1 MRFVVREKLAR
12 GTAPEFLEFFGEL
25 AGDAELAVWHY
36 VDARF
41 ERFRETIWRFKEEC
55 RFVAGG
61 GGAQLAFALP
71 TFNGEKSSEEKFLAR
86 ESRTNECG
94 QDRRRS
100 RNNREWQV
108 ASDAFANQSRAGIGK
123 SWRSGV
129 GDEGDVLTCRESLD

>member
-1 MRFVVREKLAR
+1 VRFVVREKLAG

-25 AGDAELAVWHY
+25 ASDAKVAVWHD

-41 ERFRETIWRFKEEC
+41 ERFREAIPGFKKKC
-55 RFVAGG
+55 RFGALGG
-61 GGAQLAFALP
+61 YVQLTFALSA
-71 TFNGEKSSEEKFLAR
+71 FDWEESSEEKFLAR

>member
-1 MRFVVREKLAR
+1 MRLVVREKLTGGA
-12 GTAPEFLEFFGEL
+12 APEFLEFFGEL
-25 AGDAELAVWHY
+25 AGDTDLPIWH
-36 VDARF
+36 DLHTGF

-71 TFNGEKSSEEKFLAR
+71 TFDGEKSSEEKFLAR

-108 ASDAFANQSRAGIGK
+108 ASDAFTNQSRTGIGK

-129 GDEGDVLTCRESLD
+129 GDEGDVLACRES

>member
-1 MRFVVREKLAR
+1 MRFVVPEKLSR
-12 GTAPEFLEFFGEL
+12 GTAPEFLELFCEFP
-25 AGDAELAVWHY
+25 GDAKVAVWHD
-36 VDARF
+36 VDACL
-41 ERFRETIWRFKEEC
+41 ERFRETIGRFKEEC
-55 RFVAGG
+55 RFGAVG

-71 TFNGEKSSEEKFLAR
+71 SFDREKSSEEKFLAR

-100 RNNREWQV
+100 WNNREWQV

-129 GDEGDVLTCRESLD
+129 GDEGDVLACRESLD